1 MKNIDSIIIPV
12 LKSSGY
18 TDLDLPSY
26 QTSGASGMDL
36 LAAVEHEITIKP
48 GEREMISTGIS
59 VQIPDG
65 YEAQIRPRSGL
76 AIKWGIT
83 VLNSLKLFIESI
95 LMMLS

>member
-1 MKNIDSIIIPV
+1 MNSITIPV
-12 LKSSGY
+12 IKSSGY

-26 QTSGASGMDL
+26 QTAGASGMDL

-65 YEAQIRPRSGL
+65 YEVQIRPRSGAL
-76 AIKWGIT
+76 GR
-83 VLNSLKLFIESI
+83 SI
-95 LMMLS
+95 LDLKMEPKMFPKS